1 MDIDNTSAVPSA
13 TSSTAAHYLNV
24 TQVAE
29 RYGVSTD
36 TVWRWSRN
44 GDMPKPFKLSS
55 GATRWRLSDLIDHE
69 AQFSAGF
76 VVVVPFPIFLA
87 AE

>member
-1 MDIDNTSAVPSA
+1 MNIDNTSTAPAA

-24 TQVAE
+24 AQVAE

-36 TVWRWSRN
+36 TVWRWSRG
-44 GDMPKPFKLSS
+44 GDMPKPFKLSTGS
-55 GATRWRLSDLIDHE
+55 TRWRLSDLIEHE
-69 AQFSAGF
+69 SQFSTGF
-76 VVVVPFPIFLA
+76 IVVVPFSITLS